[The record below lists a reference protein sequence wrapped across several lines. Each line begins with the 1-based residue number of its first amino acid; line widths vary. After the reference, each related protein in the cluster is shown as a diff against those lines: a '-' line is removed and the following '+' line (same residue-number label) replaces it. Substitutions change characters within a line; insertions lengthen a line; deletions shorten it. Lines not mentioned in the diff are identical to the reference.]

1 MPSTTLRNA
10 TGMQAWNPDDRP
22 RERLLRVGAQNLS
35 TSELLAICLGSGRA
49 GENALAMSC
58 RLLCEFGGLD
68 GLLSA
73 PAERLLTCAGLGSA
87 RVALLKALHELRI
100 LHSEMA
106 LRRAASFNDAQ
117 SVSRFLQ
124 RRMGH
129 HEREVFACLFLDS
142 RHCLIRFEELFYGSV
157 NRAHVHSREV
167 LKRGIELNAAA
178 VILAHNHPSGVAE
191 PSSAD
196 LHLTRELIDLLARV
210 DIAVLDHVVVARSAS
225 VSMAN
230 RGIIGN

>member
-1 MPSTTLRNA
+1 MPSTTPRNA
-10 TGMQAWNPDDRP
+10 NGIAAWTREDRP
-22 RERLLRVGAQNLS
+22 RERLLRLGAQNLS
-35 TSELLAICLGSGRA
+35 SSELLAICFGSGRG
-49 GENALAMSC
+49 GEDALAMSR
-58 RLLCEFGGLD
+58 RLLIEFGGLD
-68 GLLSA
+68 GLLGAST
-73 PAERLLTCAGLGSA
+73 ERLLSCVGLGSA
-87 RVALLKALHELRI
+87 RVALLKALQELRI
-100 LHSEMA
+100 HHSETT
-106 LRRAASFNDAQ
+106 LQRATACNDVT

-142 RHCLIRFEELFYGSV
+142 RHCLIRFEELFFGSV

-210 DIAVLDHVVVARSAS
+210 DIIVLDHVIIARSGS

>member
-1 MPSTTLRNA
+1 MPSTTPRNA
-10 TGMQAWNPDDRP
+10 TGIAAWTQDDRP
-22 RERLLRVGAQNLS
+22 RERLLRLGAQNLS
-35 TSELLAICLGSGRA
+35 TSELLAICIGSGRA
-49 GENALAMSC
+49 GEDALAMSR

-73 PAERLLTCAGLGSA
+73 SAERLLTCAGLGSA
-87 RVALLKALHELRI
+87 KVALLKAVHELRI
-100 LHSEMA
+100 HHSQTT
-106 LRRAASFNDAQ
+106 LQRAEAFNDVH

-142 RHCLIRFEELFYGSV
+142 RHCLIRFEELFFGSV

-178 VILAHNHPSGVAE
+178 VILAHNH
-191 PSSAD
+191 
-196 LHLTRELIDLLARV
+196 
-210 DIAVLDHVVVARSAS
+210 
-225 VSMAN
+225 
-230 RGIIGN
+230 

>member
-1 MPSTTLRNA
+1 MSR
-10 TGMQAWNPDDRP
+10 
-22 RERLLRVGAQNLS
+22 RLL
-35 TSELLAICLGSGRA
+35 I
-49 GENALAMSC
+49 
-58 RLLCEFGGLD
+58 EFGGLD
-68 GLLSA
+68 GLLAAST
-73 PAERLLTCAGLGSA
+73 ERLLTCVGLGNA
-87 RVALLKALHELRI
+87 RVALLKSLHELRI
-100 LHSEMA
+100 RDSETI
-106 LRRAASFNDAQ
+106 LQRAAACNDVT

-142 RHCLIRFEELFYGSV
+142 RHCLIRFEELFFGSV

-196 LHLTRELIDLLARV
+196 LHLTRELTDLLARI
-210 DIAVLDHVVVARSAS
+210 DIAVLDHVIVARSGS
-225 VSMAN
+225 VSLAN
-230 RGIIGN
+230 RGIIGNWPR